1 MLPGRAQSTVEPL
14 VTDQFAVA
22 NSLATPAAT
31 SNDALASRLA
41 LAFCSRSLGPHGSFV
56 GQPHRGC
63 KHRDNPEVAVSNTFT
78 LALAVL
84 LGFQN
89 GWWAGHAGCLFGPGA
104 TRDRRSAGQAVVWP
118 ALLPNFWTLLLLLRR
133 GEVNACATVSVHSWA
148 VSPPWSAYCW

>member
-41 LAFCSRSLGPHGSFV
+41 LAFCSHPLGPHGSFV

-89 GWWAGHAGCLFGPGA
+89 GWWASNRFRLLVDRARRLSIRAG
-104 TRDRRSAGQAVVWP
+104 RDEG
-118 ALLPNFWTLLLLLRR
+118 
-133 GEVNACATVSVHSWA
+133 
-148 VSPPWSAYCW
+148 